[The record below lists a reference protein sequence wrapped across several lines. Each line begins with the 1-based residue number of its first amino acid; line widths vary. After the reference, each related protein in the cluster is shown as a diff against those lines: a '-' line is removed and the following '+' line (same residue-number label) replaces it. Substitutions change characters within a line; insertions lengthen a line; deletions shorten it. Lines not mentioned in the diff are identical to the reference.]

1 MNREPGMAGQ
11 PDMGRP
17 EVILS
22 VRNLTTRYRSRR
34 RRVEACRDVS
44 LDLRRGE
51 VYSLVGE
58 SACGKS
64 TLGLT
69 LMDLLPEGTEVT
81 GQVVFEGRSV
91 LDLEP
96 EALRALRGRDI
107 ALIFQDPMTRLD
119 PLMTIEEHFAETLRS
134 HGSVERAEVARLA
147 AQALDAVGVPPTRL
161 RDYPHQF
168 SGGMRQRIMIA
179 LALVLEPALLIA
191 DEATTSLDVVVQAQ
205 ILRLLRD
212 LQRARALT
220 ILNITHDL
228 GVVAEISDRVGVMY
242 GGRLVEEGTAE
253 EVFGSPAHPYTRGL
267 LRSVIHMGS
276 KELSWID
283 GLPPDLSDPP
293 PGCPYTERCE
303 LAGPGCA
310 GSLPPE
316 RRLGPTHRAFCFR
329 VEPAWEGRA

>member
-1 MNREPGMAGQ
+1 MS
-11 PDMGRP
+11 RP

-22 VRNLTTRYRSRR
+22 VRNLTTCYRTRR

-69 LMDLLPEGTEVT
+69 LMNLLPEGTEVT
-81 GQVVFEGRSV
+81 GQVVFRGRN
-91 LDLEP
+91 LLGLEP
-96 EALRALRGRDI
+96 EELRALRGRDI

-276 KELSWID
+276 RELSWID

-293 PGCPYTERCE
+293 PGCPYFERCE
-303 LAGPGCA
+303 LGEPGCA
-310 GSLPPE
+310 RGFPTE

-329 VEPAWEGRA
+329 IEPSWEGRP